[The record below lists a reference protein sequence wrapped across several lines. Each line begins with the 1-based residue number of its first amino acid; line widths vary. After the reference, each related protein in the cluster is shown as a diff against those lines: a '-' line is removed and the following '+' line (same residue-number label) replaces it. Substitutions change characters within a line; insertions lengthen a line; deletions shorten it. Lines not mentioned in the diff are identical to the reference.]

1 MRKTEGDCTRGDMEV
16 IRWLKKN
23 DMPWPR
29 FFLEDG
35 VRGHEPRNA
44 GTAALGAREGQG
56 MDFPPEPP
64 ERLYLC

>member
-1 MRKTEGDCTRGDMEV
+1 
-16 IRWLKKN
+16 
-23 DMPWPR
+23 MPFPC

-44 GTAALGAREGQG
+44 RTAALGAGKGQG

-64 ERLYLC
+64 ERLYPC